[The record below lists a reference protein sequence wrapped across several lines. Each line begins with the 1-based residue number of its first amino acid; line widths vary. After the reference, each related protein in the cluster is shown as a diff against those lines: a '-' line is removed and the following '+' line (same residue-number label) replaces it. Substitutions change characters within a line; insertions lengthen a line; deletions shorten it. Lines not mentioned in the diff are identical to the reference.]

1 MRVPAAA
8 NVRLAMIIAVL
19 GLAAALTAGCG
30 PGKRSGADCT
40 SICTAFGFQ
49 QCHEDGSFD
58 PAVACG
64 AGEICD
70 PTHGCVVCVP
80 GELYCDGPSD
90 NDVHRCNSAGT
101 GGTLV
106 EACAADLVC
115 SDGACKTPCEAALD
129 RPSNV
134 GCDFWAV
141 DLDNESSNLG
151 GVANDAAAQPFAIV
165 VANNN
170 DFPITVTVTRNAARV
185 GQPIDEQV
193 VLAANVGP
201 RVSQRIDL
209 PQREVD
215 GAMGQ
220 NGTYAAN
227 SGSGTFVSPHAYH
240 VVTSGP
246 AVVYQ
251 FNPIVQQFSTDAS
264 TLIPI
269 QALGTDYIGVGFQ
282 TANPCGISQ
291 FPQPSIPD
299 HGAIAI
305 VAPHD
310 GTTVTVTPSHPLL
323 ASSGDS
329 GFPIAETPA
338 GGTLTFTMGRY
349 TVVNLETKQPIGDI
363 ATCANAVNAGQDG
376 DLTGTYVKADK
387 PIVVFMANERG
398 LGFGG
403 AQNIDYPPGWDPQNG
418 DDICCTEHLE
428 EQLLPVTALGREF
441 AVARSPIRSTHATW
455 VEQDIFR
462 VVGSADGTTV
472 TTNLPAP
479 HDRITL
485 NAREERTFMAN
496 RGFALSADK
505 AVQVAQYLVPQH
517 FVKEGYIGDPSQLT
531 IPAAEQHRKDY
542 VFLVPAT
549 WQKSYAVFAKPLA
562 ARLEIDGRPLDGVEF
577 GDCARG
583 PIGTVAGTDYEQV
596 TCLLAA
602 GRHRATG
609 DLPFGLSVFGYH
621 SVGAYSFVGGSD
633 VKLINPIY

>member
-1 MRVPAAA
+1 MRAPTIASLCAAA
-8 NVRLAMIIAVL
+8 VAV
-19 GLAAALTAGCG
+19 AAAACG
-30 PGKRSGADCT
+30 PGKRDEASCT
-40 SICTAFGFQ
+40 SICSSLGFQ

-58 PAVACG
+58 PAVACE

-70 PTHGCVVCVP
+70 PRHGCVVCVP
-80 GELYCDGPSD
+80 DQLYCDEESG
-90 NDVHRCNSAGT
+90 DVHRCNGEGT
-101 GGTLV
+101 GGVLV
-106 EACAADLVC
+106 EACAADRVC
-115 SDGACKTPCEAALD
+115 SNGECKTPCEAALD
-129 RPSNV
+129 KPSNV
-134 GCDFWAV
+134 GCDFWAA
-141 DLDNESSNLG
+141 DLDNESANLG
-151 GVANDAAAQPFAIV
+151 GVSNDAAAQQFAII

-170 DFPITVTVTRNAARV
+170 DYAITVEVSRNTARV
-185 GQPIDEQV
+185 GEPIAEQV
-193 VLAANVGP
+193 VLSTSVGP

-220 NGTYAAN
+220 NGTYTAN

-251 FNPIVQQFSTDAS
+251 FNPIVQQFSNDAS

-282 TANPCGISQ
+282 TANPCGIAQ
-291 FPQPSIPD
+291 LPQPSIPD
-299 HGAIAI
+299 HGAITI
-305 VAPHD
+305 IAPYD
-310 GTTVTVTPSHPLL
+310 GTTVTVTPSHPIM
-323 ASSGDS
+323 ASGGDS
-329 GFPIAETPA
+329 GLPIAETPA

-349 TVVNLETKQPIGDI
+349 TVVNLETRQPVGDI
-363 ATCANAVNAGQDG
+363 VTCMNAVNAGHDG

-387 PIVVFMANERG
+387 PVVVFMASERG

-403 AQNIDYPPGWDPQNG
+403 ATNIDYIPGWDPQN
-418 DDICCTEHLE
+418 DDICCTEHME

-441 AVARSPIRSTHATW
+441 AIARSPIRSTHATW

-472 TTNLPAP
+472 TTNLPPP
-479 HDRITL
+479 HHQLTL

-496 RGFALSADK
+496 RGFTLSADK
-505 AVQVAQYLVPQH
+505 AVQVAQYLVPQQ
-517 FVKEGYIGDPSQLT
+517 FVKEGFIGDPSQLT

-549 WQKSYAVFAKPLA
+549 WTKNYAVFSRPVGAQIL
-562 ARLEIDGRPLDGVEF
+562 LDGQSLDGVEF
-577 GDCARG
+577 GNCVRA
-583 PIGTVAGTDYEQV
+583 PIGTLAGADYEQV
-596 TCLLAA
+596 TCLLPA
-602 GRHRATG
+602 GRHQATG
-609 DLPFGLSVFGYH
+609 DKPFGLSVFGYH

-633 VKLINPIY
+633 VKLINPIN